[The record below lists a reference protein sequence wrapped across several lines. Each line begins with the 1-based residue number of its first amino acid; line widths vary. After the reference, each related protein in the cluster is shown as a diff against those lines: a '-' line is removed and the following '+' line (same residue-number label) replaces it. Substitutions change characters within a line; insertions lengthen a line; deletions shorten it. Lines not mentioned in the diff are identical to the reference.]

1 MRITENQPIFQT
13 QIGFLSWVLHDCMR
27 LFSNLSLMIVLV
39 CLSSKRKGPMIGA
52 WQCMPAPVILKHAL
66 NRMLQNS
73 KYGDQSFIL
82 LQKYFMKSTSI
93 ARAFESFQISQ
104 CCGRPALIPHSMKV
118 GYFLQGCLSTLR
130 KVLIKMLNG
139 EMPQL
144 IQKASVNE
152 WVIQKLK

>member
-1 MRITENQPIFQT
+1 
-13 QIGFLSWVLHDCMR
+13 
-27 LFSNLSLMIVLV
+27 
-39 CLSSKRKGPMIGA
+39 
-52 WQCMPAPVILKHAL
+52 MPAPVILKHAL

-152 WVIQKLK
+152 